1 MDSPLTVIDPAAPRC
16 RNPIAIGANRD
27 ELGYGWGADH
37 NYWTRS
43 GIANVF
49 VALGEGGRGYRHA
62 SHPRNRNNG
71 EQRITHGIISPG
83 RNSKLLPKL
92 YHMISRILLVMSAP
106 GTPPAIHLERLDPSE
121 PVRVGPF
128 LTHSRSWAPDSAV
141 THNAGFLW

>member
-1 MDSPLTVIDPAAPRC
+1 VKNARCEEFLRRSDSSSWFLGLRQSEWERQLFSVLAVLGRVGLRGTRRTLLT
-16 RNPIAIGANRD
+16 
-27 ELGYGWGADH
+27 

-71 EQRITHGIISPG
+71 EQRITHDIISPG

-92 YHMISRILLVMSAP
+92 YHMISAILPNNLEALDGMK
-106 GTPPAIHLERLDPSE
+106 AILFGGPSN
-121 PVRVGPF
+121 RVC
-128 LTHSRSWAPDSAV
+128 
-141 THNAGFLW
+141 LWHKLAL